1 MKSAMRPMRWKKK
14 YVTGVTE
21 IDARQQQV
29 ILVLN
34 NVAAE
39 GEHTEH
45 CQDLNELYAHLTA
58 RTETL
63 LIEETQFS
71 TNLEQQ
77 LQQYEHDVQEIL
89 TSELPL
95 PAKQGAACRH
105 CGMCDIL
112 EKELK
117 MWLDHHKS

>member
-1 MKSAMRPMRWKKK
+1 MRPMRWKKK